1 MGRGDTAQARINVTT
16 NAEKA
21 KDDIEILNKLLK
33 NLQKTKQLMMK
44 EGLAFDK
51 DGKETA
57 TFKKLNREIK
67 DAQEGM
73 KRVTDRTTLMNK
85 TLGNLNDIKLKE
97 LKTRYRELTKELG
110 NFSGAEKKASA
121 EWRKNL
127 ETIRN
132 KITEIEGSAGRASK
146 QVTGFGGSLKT
157 TLKNL
162 VAYAGVF
169 QIFNQIKSALESIV
183 KLNLQFS
190 DRVADIRKV
199 SGLAMKDIN
208 DLAKNL
214 AKIDT
219 RSSMES
225 LLGLSYQ
232 GSKLGFG
239 EYGIAGLESFTK
251 AANQVNVALHEDL
264 GDDAMVQL
272 SKMTDV
278 MGLIPKMGVEKAM
291 LATGSAIFKLASTST
306 AAGGPIVEFSKRL
319 MGLANQAGITAE
331 ELVAFGASADSMALA
346 PEVAATAFNK
356 LITAMQKQPNL
367 IENALGMSKGTIN
380 DLYQAGRMTD
390 AIVKVFEAMNQKGG
404 MNALMHAGVFK
415 DLGSDG
421 ARLVGVMATMANRVD
436 MVNKSLETSRKAF
449 KDATAVT
456 DEYNIQQE
464 TAAALV
470 ERANNMWNKS
480 FVNPDGVDNVKELAQ
495 AWYDVSKALTE
506 NKAAMGAIQI
516 LIGGLMKALQGLM
529 MVLPGLLYAFGTR
542 GIIWMLTSLG
552 KAFGAAT
559 ISAVGFRGAWQA
571 LTLAMKANWISL
583 AVGLLVQ
590 FTVYLVSTTDKL
602 KELLGIETEH
612 QKKMEEMRKAYVASN
627 EEAEKTVQ
635 RLDNY
640 KKALDDANLSQD
652 QRTQL
657 IKKFK
662 NEYGDYLNYLGIEIK
677 TIDDLRDAYAD
688 VVRVMKQK
696 KLYEERENYKT
707 SLTGERKTENRKV
720 GVQIDEE
727 LKALGVDTEKYNSS
741 YFDKQFR
748 ADPQRLIGY
757 IMRDQFK
764 GVTEGD
770 DEGIWVQNKKSRTAY
785 KSYNTRRLS
794 KLVSQYIEKARGIA
808 DDEAEADKMWANDL
822 KGFDNDKFE
831 EGKFKSHLNNN
842 FDPLQNAPDKDAIR
856 AAKKAEAERRKALRA
871 EMKEEQ
877 AQAKAII
884 DNVRNYYQRQI
895 NAITEMA
902 NTTGMDPKLQ
912 DQMVNGMKERMN
924 TALANVRKAISGT
937 KNEWEE
943 FKQTMRD
950 DLYEPLDEN
959 GENLSTELLDKV
971 MDNNLEQLREMI
983 EKLSKELNQQ
993 GSVLL
998 DQILRKASENEAVN
1012 AKIENTLMRAREQE
1026 LLERNY
1032 TAKVDKDT
1040 EGTMEQFGIAAITD
1054 AQAKQMRDWSA
1065 QGNDHALQQFL
1076 EMRTKYWQ
1084 VAFGNARKNLIDL
1097 LQQDVNTQQG
1107 QESVLQ
1113 LLFGEDWKEGLTG
1126 SELEGILNMTADQ
1139 WKVFYDKLIEYTD
1152 KWTDAQKKAYDEE
1165 KKRQDYLFENRTD
1178 VMGLNTLEIGY
1189 EQQSKSNQRWG
1200 KPQTFMDRMGLGS
1213 MDTITNDP
1221 EVKMMEIRLAKA
1233 ELYYQKMQELRK
1245 ADKISEEQLMTAKQ
1259 QWSDAQQALMDKL
1272 AAQAQEKMQ
1281 QIQQL
1286 LDPIKDFGAAAGEAM
1301 YMTVNGLDGEGD
1313 AWRNAI
1319 KNIIKTYGEMT
1330 IQMIEKQLIQMLVLE
1345 QHHQE
1350 EEDAERGHQDRMKQ
1364 IKNEGDADQINAQN
1378 LLNAKLISLGK
1389 KSSKKEE
1396 QEQQKSEDSKVDIV
1410 GEGGETL
1417 LNIAGQVATQK
1428 TAITKEEAQQET
1440 QIQQQQQSTSLSG
1453 LVTAT
1458 VAKVVLGIAGG
1469 SAKTISELGWWGLP
1483 LVAVISAALMGLL
1496 NYALSAIG
1504 GGSNGGT
1511 NTTATPKVKLASGML
1526 TYDEGTGIP
1535 DRSGRKAASSGS
1547 SWRGPQGEY
1556 LSDTQQTVLGDDGR
1570 VYRARTAAA
1579 LPEGVHMLT
1588 QPVATMVNG
1597 QPGLVAER
1605 GPEIV
1610 IGRKTTRRLMM
1621 DEPQLL
1627 HALATVDRGIT
1638 TRRIRTF
1645 DEGNISDLAQAITP
1659 ASLPSPDGQN
1669 AEGNDQ
1675 NERIAA
1681 ALEQNT
1687 EAMAAFAQV
1696 MSAIQQNGIQGVFRE
1711 FGSGSLDESMRRVN
1725 NFRKKY
1731 PA

>member
-856 AAKKAEAERRKALRA
+856 AAKKAEQDRKQALR
-871 EMKEEQ
+871 
-877 AQAKAII
+877 
-884 DNVRNYYQRQI
+884 
-895 NAITEMA
+895 
-902 NTTGMDPKLQ
+902 
-912 DQMVNGMKERMN
+912 
-924 TALANVRKAISGT
+924 
-937 KNEWEE
+937 
-943 FKQTMRD
+943 
-950 DLYEPLDEN
+950 
-959 GENLSTELLDKV
+959 
-971 MDNNLEQLREMI
+971 
-983 EKLSKELNQQ
+983 KELQ
-993 GSVLL
+993 
-998 DQILRKASENEAVN
+998 
-1012 AKIENTLMRAREQE
+1012 
-1026 LLERNY
+1026 
-1032 TAKVDKDT
+1032 
-1040 EGTMEQFGIAAITD
+1040 
-1054 AQAKQMRDWSA
+1054 
-1065 QGNDHALQQFL
+1065 
-1076 EMRTKYWQ
+1076 
-1084 VAFGNARKNLIDL
+1084 
-1097 LQQDVNTQQG
+1097 
-1107 QESVLQ
+1107 
-1113 LLFGEDWKEGLTG
+1113 
-1126 SELEGILNMTADQ
+1126 
-1139 WKVFYDKLIEYTD
+1139 
-1152 KWTDAQKKAYDEE
+1152 
-1165 KKRQDYLFENRTD
+1165 
-1178 VMGLNTLEIGY
+1178 
-1189 EQQSKSNQRWG
+1189 
-1200 KPQTFMDRMGLGS
+1200 
-1213 MDTITNDP
+1213 
-1221 EVKMMEIRLAKA
+1221 
-1233 ELYYQKMQELRK
+1233 
-1245 ADKISEEQLMTAKQ
+1245 
-1259 QWSDAQQALMDKL
+1259 
-1272 AAQAQEKMQ
+1272 
-1281 QIQQL
+1281 
-1286 LDPIKDFGAAAGEAM
+1286 
-1301 YMTVNGLDGEGD
+1301 
-1313 AWRNAI
+1313 
-1319 KNIIKTYGEMT
+1319 
-1330 IQMIEKQLIQMLVLE
+1330 
-1345 QHHQE
+1345 
-1350 EEDAERGHQDRMKQ
+1350 DAER
-1364 IKNEGDADQINAQN
+1364 ESDAIMSKIEEWYRLQETVITGFAADGKWTQQQADVMIDQ
-1378 LLNAKLISLGK
+1378 
-1389 KSSKKEE
+1389 
-1396 QEQQKSEDSKVDIV
+1396 
-1410 GEGGETL
+1410 
-1417 LNIAGQVATQK
+1417 LNIAKNQALADARRGISGRDEKSWEKTKQQIGTLMFDTSDMSQHLLDDILKVRLENVR
-1428 TAITKEEAQQET
+1428 TAIGNIDKAGVEGISSTAMRDKLNKNAAGNLREVERIQKKSAKEVEKMLKQYDYLQQAMDAFNNRLTQLGLLTESAAAAARRIREAAENPTESQKPGYVAPPTEEQV
-1440 QIQQQQQSTSLSG
+1440 QQQRRQGLETAATRFIAEGGKSMAVNYNDSG
-1453 LVTAT
+1453 ELNKWLRELTNAT
-1458 VAKVVLGIAGG
+1458 VSMGTDGMEFQFDSWAEAFREDFDKYPRDEKADLAKCKAAGIETFCPGCPSTIGKMTWKDADAVRAAGLEFRVFGVNTPEALAGAAELGAVGFTCNYWREAFGWAEAEWKTG
-1469 SAKTISELGWWGLP
+1469 SANP
-1483 LVAVISAALMGLL
+1483 
-1496 NYALSAIG
+1496 
-1504 GGSNGGT
+1504 
-1511 NTTATPKVKLASGML
+1511 
-1526 TYDEGTGIP
+1526 
-1535 DRSGRKAASSGS
+1535 
-1547 SWRGPQGEY
+1547 
-1556 LSDTQQTVLGDDGR
+1556 
-1570 VYRARTAAA
+1570 
-1579 LPEGVHMLT
+1579 
-1588 QPVATMVNG
+1588 
-1597 QPGLVAER
+1597 
-1605 GPEIV
+1605 
-1610 IGRKTTRRLMM
+1610 
-1621 DEPQLL
+1621 
-1627 HALATVDRGIT
+1627 ATVDPIDPGTIVLRVPDGFGEAHVTAYFETLPDFEWEFEKDFAGRFEHGGRGAVFEMFNLQTGT
-1638 TRRIRTF
+1638 TIYSDGTDGRPSDGWTGRSATAWPGAYLVTF
-1645 DEGNISDLAQAITP
+1645 RVRSDLYVP
-1659 ASLPSPDGQN
+1659 PGH
-1669 AEGNDQ
+1669 
-1675 NERIAA
+1675 
-1681 ALEQNT
+1681 
-1687 EAMAAFAQV
+1687 FC
-1696 MSAIQQNGIQGVFRE
+1696 GVR
-1711 FGSGSLDESMRRVN
+1711 LRL
-1725 NFRKKY
+1725 RKK
-1731 PA
+1731 